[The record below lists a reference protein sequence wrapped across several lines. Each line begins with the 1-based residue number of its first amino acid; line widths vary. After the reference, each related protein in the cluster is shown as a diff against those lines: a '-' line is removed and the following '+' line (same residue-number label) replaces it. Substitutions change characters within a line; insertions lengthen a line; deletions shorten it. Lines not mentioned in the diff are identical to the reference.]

1 MSATPE
7 PSHTPPAPPAPSRDL
22 ITRYG
27 PLAVNLA
34 VLVAV
39 WAFLLSYFRPSL
51 LFTTTYPGGGDTP
64 SFVHPIEHLRDVLL
78 PAGNPQGWDLG
89 NFAGY
94 TPYQFYFIPPSLLV
108 ILLSAFVHF
117 NIAFRLVTVAGVF
130 LLPLSAFVAM
140 RALGYRF
147 PVPALASAAV
157 LIFLFNE
164 GNSMWGGNIPSTLA
178 GEFSHSCGFALAV
191 MFVGLLYKHIQT
203 GTRRRSLGVLLA
215 LSGLCHPVAFLNA
228 VTPGIFFLLDRQNA
242 ARNLRYI
249 IAVYGTATLIMG
261 FWLLPLIVKLGYAT
275 SINWT
280 WHFNAWTEIIPK
292 VLQPVAIMAAATA
305 LASIVLPKPENRAA
319 RYLVFG
325 VVITAIAFYNA
336 TSVGLPEIRFVPFAQ
351 FLVVMLAVD
360 LVARALRHIPF
371 SLIPAL
377 ALVAGTFAWVDAS
390 VGYIPQ
396 WIKWN
401 YSGIES
407 KAVWPT
413 LRKIFDAMQGT
424 LQEPRV
430 AYENSPSYEHFGSMR
445 IFESIPHFA
454 NRATL
459 EGVLLQ
465 TPVTSPFIYYI
476 QSEVSKAGTGVI
488 PGYPYPAVNAQRGT
502 RRLDLFNA
510 RDLLTV
516 TPVVQD
522 ALDKDPRWERTF
534 HQKPYAIYR
543 RKDVDGKYVRVPK
556 YEPVLLETTRRR
568 WKKDFH
574 RWFSND
580 AALDTPL
587 IAGHLL
593 TDEEKARFP
602 HRAINPINM
611 PHVPIEKQCEIT
623 ERIDHMEIEFTT
635 TCPGV
640 AHWISMSY
648 YPNWH
653 VDGADRVYLASPAF
667 MLVIPN
673 GPRVRLHFDRIGADW
688 FGILASLVGIGLA
701 VVSVRRLS
709 YEPSAFEA
717 TTIRGIHPWAVGII
731 TVVVLAVTA
740 FNGVRTTA
748 PPSIYMRGWKAFEK
762 QDFPTAI
769 YYFEWAKRLGGETP
783 QAAEATF
790 FRAASLLRSGRIPE
804 ALEGY
809 RDVVENYSD
818 SIWVAEAEFHMG
830 LCLRRLER
838 FKEAKTM
845 FRRVMVA
852 YPGNRWAGFATEHM
866 KELRAAAKLRRPR
879 G

>member
-1 MSATPE
+1 MTATPE
-7 PSHTPPAPPAPSRDL
+7 PSRDL
-22 ITRYG
+22 IARYG
-27 PLAVNLA
+27 PLVTNLA
-34 VLVAV
+34 VLLAV

-94 TPYQFYFIPPSLLV
+94 APYQFYFIPPSLLV

-117 NIAFRLVTVAGVF
+117 NVAFRLVTVTGVF

-140 RALGYRF
+140 RGLGYRF
-147 PVPALASAAV
+147 PVPALASSAV

-191 MFVGLLYKHIQT
+191 MFVGLLYQHIQT
-203 GTRRRSLGVLLA
+203 GTGRRRLAVLLA
-215 LSGLCHPVAFLNA
+215 VGGLCHPVAFLNA
-228 VTPGIFFLLDRQNA
+228 VTPGLFFLLDRQNA
-242 ARNLRYI
+242 ARNLRYL
-249 IAVYGTATLIMG
+249 IAVYGTAVLMMG
-261 FWLLPLIVKLGYAT
+261 FWLLPLVLKIGYAT

-280 WHFNAWTEIIPK
+280 WNFNSWSEILPR
-292 VLQPVAIMAAATA
+292 VLQPVAVMAAATA
-305 LASIVLPKPENRAA
+305 LASIVLPRPDNRAA
-319 RYLVFG
+319 RYLAFG
-325 VVITAIAFYNA
+325 VLITAIAFYNA

-360 LVARALRHIPF
+360 LIARALAYIPF
-371 SLIPAL
+371 NLIPAL

-407 KAVWPT
+407 KPTWPT

-424 LQEPRV
+424 PQEPRV
-430 AYENSPSYEHFGSMR
+430 AYENSPTYEPFGSMR

-454 NRATL
+454 NRSTL

-465 TPVTSPFIYYI
+465 TPVTSPFVYYI
-476 QSEVSKAGTGVI
+476 QSEISKAGTGVI
-488 PGYPYPAVNAQRGT
+488 PGYPYPAVNASRGT

-510 RDLLTV
+510 RDLLAI
-516 TPVVQD
+516 TPVVKD
-522 ALDKDPRWERTF
+522 ALDKDPRWQKTF
-534 HQKPYAIYR
+534 DRPPYAIYR
-543 RKDVDGKYVRVPK
+543 RQGTDGKYVRVPK
-556 YEPVLLETTRRR
+556 YQPVLLETTKRR

-574 RWFSND
+574 RWFAND
-580 AALDTPL
+580 AALDVPL
-587 IAGHLL
+587 VASHLL
-593 TDEEKARFP
+593 SDEERARFP
-602 HRAINPINM
+602 LHAVNPVNV
-611 PHVPIEKQCEIT
+611 PRVPIDRQCEIS
-623 ERIDHMEIEFTT
+623 ERIEDMEIEFTT

-653 VDGADRVYLASPAF
+653 VDGASRVYLASPAF
-667 MLVIPN
+667 MLVIPD
-673 GPRVRLHFDRIGADW
+673 GPHVRLHFDRIGADW
-688 FGILASLVGIGLA
+688 AGITASLLGLLLA
-701 VVSVRRLS
+701 VVSVRGLS
-709 YEPSAFEA
+709 YEPTALEA
-717 TTIRGIHPWAVGII
+717 TVVRRIHPWALVVVGIGVF
-731 TVVVLAVTA
+731 VVTGY
-740 FNGVRTTA
+740 NMVRASA
-748 PPSIYMRGWKAFEK
+748 PPTIYMRGWHAFEK
-762 QDFPTAI
+762 QDYPTAI
-769 YYFEWAKRLGGETP
+769 YYFEWAKWLGGETP

-790 FRAASLLRSGRIPE
+790 FRAASMLRSDRIPE
-804 ALEGY
+804 ALAGY
-809 RDVVENYSD
+809 RDVVENHPD
-818 SIWVAEAEFHMG
+818 SIWVPEAEFHQG

-838 FKEAKTM
+838 FREAKAM
-845 FRRVMVA
+845 FRHVMVA
-852 YPGNRWAGFATEHM
+852 YPGNRWAGFAAEHM
-866 KELRAAAKLRRPR
+866 QELRRAAATRRPH